1 MSKLV
6 RRWVVACFLL
16 LTFVA
21 GAFAESPARD
31 LAAVQNLKNEAI
43 NSVLQGKFAQTN
55 DLLGQAAATT
65 RDPLVVQMA
74 AWINQF
80 EKQRSDFAA
89 ERQKSYDKAVADVQK
104 LLDNELASYAIDA
117 AARAYLLAEDKV
129 KFRNEKWVDE
139 LIRSTM
145 QMAQAADAN
154 EQWLRSLRLY
164 ADLGSIE
171 PANPEWKEKLKL
183 ATRRLRLIALYN
195 PTELKKLQDIELKDR
210 EAADKL
216 LKPEAATQPATQ
228 PVAADDFEDSFRI
241 DWREM
246 LRGIEMGMLRD
257 ALIDARTNYYR
268 PVDYRS
274 LVTGGLKG
282 LQTIATTRGLEQT
295 FPALADEPRRSK
307 FLADVAAQLK
317 LVDAATA
324 GSESALLSSV
334 LFKLRRIND
343 ETIQLPQEVLVSEF
357 ADGAFAELDPF
368 SGVIWP
374 YDMEEFAKTT
384 QGEFSGVGIQI
395 QLDEDGSLK
404 VASPLEDSPAYK
416 AGIAAGDIITHIN
429 GKNAKGINLNQ
440 AVKTITGPSG
450 TTVKLTVRSP
460 DATVKEYVIE
470 RKTIKV
476 ASIKGWLHRPGGGWD
491 YFIDP
496 QQKIGYIRMT
506 NFTKTTG
513 EELDRAISD
522 MTRNG
527 AEGLILD
534 LRYNPGGLLQAAT
547 EVTDKFL
554 DGGVIVSTRADRE
567 TPNSPTEAKARRDDA
582 EFQKPIVVL
591 VNQYSASASEIV
603 AGALKDA
610 DRAYIVGERTFG
622 KGSVQMLFP
631 LSSRSAYL
639 KLTTSHYYLPKGK
652 CIHREENS
660 TEWGVDPHLT
670 IEMTPEQMKA
680 AIEARQELDV
690 LREAHSAPAEG
701 EQRKLNDIAPAVKE
715 VVKDSVAA
723 GEKKD
728 PLSSDPQLSAALLLL
743 RMKVAADL

>member
-1 MSKLV
+1 MSKSV
-6 RRWVVACFLL
+6 RRWILVPVLL
-16 LTFVA
+16 LSFVA
-21 GAFAESPARD
+21 DRGAFAQEKQE
-31 LAAVQNLKNEAI
+31 LATVQQLKTEAI
-43 NSVLQGKFAQTN
+43 NSVLQGKFSQTN
-55 DLLGQAAATT
+55 DLLSRAAATMH
-65 RDPLVVQMA
+65 DPLVAQMA
-74 AWINQF
+74 GWINQF

-89 ERQKSYDKAVADVQK
+89 ERHKSYDKAVADVNK
-104 LLDNELASYAIDA
+104 LLDNDLATYAIDA
-117 AARAYLLAEDKV
+117 AARAYLLADDKT
-129 KFRNEKWVDE
+129 KFRNEKWVDD
-139 LIRSTM
+139 LIKSSTE
-145 QMAQAADAN
+145 MAETADAN

-171 PANPEWKEKLKL
+171 PANPEWKERLKL
-183 ATRRLRLIALYN
+183 STRRLRLIALYS
-195 PTELKKLQDIELKDR
+195 PVELKKLQDVELKDR
-210 EAADKL
+210 DAADKL
-216 LKPEAATQPATQ
+216 LKPESATQPTTK
-228 PVAADDFEDSFRI
+228 PLADESGDSFRI
-241 DWREM
+241 DWRET
-246 LRGIEMGMLRD
+246 LRGIEIPMLKD
-257 ALIDARTNYYR
+257 ALVDAKTNYYR
-268 PVDYRS
+268 PVDYRT
-274 LVTGGLKG
+274 LMIGGLKG
-282 LQTIATTRGLEQT
+282 LQTVAETRGLEQT
-295 FPALADEPRRSK
+295 FPGLADEAKRNQFVS
-307 FLADVAAQLK
+307 DIAAQLRI
-317 LVDAATA
+317 VDAATA
-324 GSESALLSSV
+324 NNESALLSSV

-343 ETIQLPQEVLVSEF
+343 DTIQLPEEVLVSEF
-357 ADGAFAELDPF
+357 ADGAFAGLDPF
-368 SGVIWP
+368 SSMIWP
-374 YDMEEFAKTT
+374 YDMEEFAKAT

-429 GKNAKGINLNQ
+429 SKNAKGISLNQ

-450 TTVKLTVRSP
+450 TTVVLTVRSP
-460 DATVKEYVIE
+460 DATVRDHTIE

-491 YFIDP
+491 YFVDP

-522 MTRNG
+522 MTRQG
-527 AEGLILD
+527 AQGLILD

-582 EFQKPIVVL
+582 EFDKPIVVL

-603 AGALKDA
+603 AGALKDS

-631 LSSRSAYL
+631 LAARSAYL

-652 CIHREENS
+652 NIHRQENS

-701 EQRKLNDIAPAVKE
+701 EQRKLNDVAPAVRD
-715 VVKDSVAA
+715 VVKDTIAT
-723 GEKKD
+723 GDKKD
-728 PLSSDPQLSAALLLL
+728 PLTSDPQLSAALLLL
-743 RMKVAADL
+743 RMKVAAHL

>member
-1 MSKLV
+1 MSKSV
-6 RRWVVACFLL
+6 RRCIVVSVLILSFIG
-16 LTFVA
+16 V
-21 GAFAESPARD
+21 AFAQERKQE
-31 LAAVQNLKNEAI
+31 LATVQQLKAEAVNA
-43 NSVLQGKFAQTN
+43 VLQGKFSQTN
-55 DLLGQAAATT
+55 DLLKSAAAST
-65 RDPLVVQMA
+65 RDPLVTQMA
-74 AWINQF
+74 TWISQF
-80 EKQRSDFAA
+80 EKQRTDFAS
-89 ERQKSYDKAVADVQK
+89 ERHVQYEKAVADVRK
-104 LLDNELASYAIDA
+104 LLDAGLGTYAIDA
-117 AARAYLLAEDKV
+117 AARAFLLADDKV
-129 KFRNEKWVDE
+129 KFRAEQWVDD
-139 LIRSTM
+139 LVKSTAAM
-145 QMAQAADAN
+145 GQTADAN
-154 EQWLRSLRLY
+154 EQWLRSLRIY
-164 ADLGSIE
+164 ADLSSIE

-195 PTELKKLQDIELKDR
+195 PDELKKLQEVELKDR
-210 EAADKL
+210 EAADAL
-216 LKPEAATQPATQ
+216 LKPTTKPTTK
-228 PVAADDFEDSFRI
+228 PVVDESSDDSFRI
-241 DWREM
+241 DWRET
-246 LRGIEMGMLRD
+246 LRGIEMPMLKD
-257 ALIDARTNYYR
+257 ALDDAKVNYYR

-274 LVTGGLKG
+274 LMMGGLKG
-282 LQTIATTRGLEQT
+282 LQTLASTRGLEKT
-295 FPALADEPRRSK
+295 FTGLADDAKRTR
-307 FLADVAAQLK
+307 FLSDVAQQLK
-317 LVDAATA
+317 IVEDANA
-324 GSESALLSSV
+324 GNERLLLGAV
-334 LFKLRRIND
+334 LSKIRRIND
-343 ETIQLPQEVLVSEF
+343 DSIQLPEEVLVSEF

-368 SGVIWP
+368 SSMIWP

-429 GKNAKGINLNQ
+429 GKNAKGISLSQ

-450 TTVKLTVRSP
+450 TTVTLTIRSP
-460 DATVKEYVIE
+460 DATVKDHRIE

-491 YFIDP
+491 YFVDP

-513 EELDRAISD
+513 QELDRAISD

-527 AEGLILD
+527 AQGLILD

-567 TPNSPTEAKARRDDA
+567 TPNHPTQADARKDDG
-582 EFQKPIVVL
+582 EFDKNKPIVVL

-610 DRAYIVGERTFG
+610 DRAYVVGERTFG

-631 LSSRSAYL
+631 LKDRSAYL

-690 LREAHSAPAEG
+690 LREANSAPAEG
-701 EQRKLNDIAPAVKE
+701 EQRKLNDVAPAVQ
-715 VVKDSVAA
+715 DSVAKV
-723 GEKKD
+723 EKKD
-728 PLSSDPQLSAALLLL
+728 PLASDPQLSAALLLL
-743 RMKVAADL
+743 RMKVAEHL

>member
-1 MSKLV
+1 MSKSV
-6 RRWVVACFLL
+6 RRWALVPLL
-16 LTFVA
+16 ILSFVCTSISTLA
-21 GAFAESPARD
+21 DQQPERD
-31 LAAVQNLKNEAI
+31 LAAVQHLKNQAI
-43 NSVLQGKFAQTN
+43 DSVLKGKFAQTN
-55 DLLGQAAATT
+55 DLLAQAAANT
-65 RDPLVVQMA
+65 RDPLVTQMA
-74 AWINQF
+74 SWINQF
-80 EKQRSDFAA
+80 EKQRTDFAA
-89 ERQKSYDKAVADVQK
+89 ERQKSYEKAVGEVQK
-104 LLDNELASYAIDA
+104 LIDNGFATYAIDA
-117 AARAYLLAEDKV
+117 AARAYLYAEDKT
-129 KFRNEKWVDE
+129 KFRNEKWVDD
-139 LIRSTM
+139 LIKSTA
-145 QMAQAADAN
+145 QMAQTADGN
-154 EQWLRSLRLY
+154 EQWLRALRIY

-183 ATRRLRLIALYN
+183 ATRRIRLIALYN
-195 PTELKKLQDIELKDR
+195 PDELKKLQDVELKER

-216 LKPEAATQPATQ
+216 LKPEAATKPTTK
-228 PVAADDFEDSFRI
+228 PLADEETDDSFRI
-241 DWREM
+241 DWRETLKGVELPM
-246 LRGIEMGMLRD
+246 LKEALQD
-257 ALIDARTNYYR
+257 AKENYYR
-268 PVDYRS
+268 PVNYRS
-274 LVTGGLKG
+274 LMLGGLKG
-282 LQTIATTRGLEQT
+282 LQTLAMTRGLDQAFTGLGDEAKRARFAEAIAEQLR
-295 FPALADEPRRSK
+295 LA
-307 FLADVAAQLK
+307 
-317 LVDAATA
+317 DAATA
-324 GSESALLSSV
+324 ANEGALLNSV
-334 LFKLRRIND
+334 LFRVRRIND
-343 ETIQLPQEVLVSEF
+343 DTIRLPEEVLVSEF

-368 SGVIWP
+368 SSMIWP

-395 QLDEDGSLK
+395 QLDEDGGLK

-416 AGIAAGDIITHIN
+416 AGIAAGDVITHIN
-429 GKNAKGINLNQ
+429 GKNAKGISLNQ

-460 DATVKEYVIE
+460 DATVKEYAIE

-491 YFIDP
+491 YFVDP

-522 MTRNG
+522 MSHNG
-527 AEGLILD
+527 AQGLILD

-554 DGGVIVSTRADRE
+554 DGGTIVSTRADRE
-567 TPNSPTEAKARRDDA
+567 TPNSPTQATARKDDG
-582 EFQKPIVVL
+582 EFTKPIVVL

-603 AGALKDA
+603 AGALKDS

-631 LSSRSAYL
+631 LNQRSAYL

-701 EQRKLNDIAPAVKE
+701 EQKKLNDVAPAVKE
-715 VVKDSVAA
+715 TVAA
-723 GEKKD
+723 VEKKD

-743 RMKVAADL
+743 RMKVATNL